1 MPVAVNV
8 EVRSNGD
15 VVLAKMSN
23 DMKTLGDQADKTQS
37 KMGALSKSVGNVSM
51 TMARSADAFG
61 LPTQALRTLNDVS
74 DIAEMGFGNLSKAA
88 AGFNAVS
95 IGVAG
100 AGLAIGAAL
109 GTLIRQIPA
118 VEQAADSAAVSLA
131 RFWAIASGNA
141 SGAIGVADAGMGAF
155 TGRIR
160 AVNDEVMKKHAERL
174 RKLGKSD
181 KEIAAVFNGGG
192 QPPPEHGHEAALR
205 RLGLDKESL
214 AKAEKAEEKAKAAA
228 KKAAD
233 ERERERIQRARDEM
247 RRYESAQTKFLD
259 AFEISGMQSD
269 LTTRIFPPDIAD
281 NISKAQQE
289 MEAFLGPGSAM
300 DDAVLKGAMAKA
312 FRETDEE
319 MKKLVDNTTRWQ
331 GALQGIALLAG
342 AIGGDLGATVQVFGN
357 IGEAFQGW
365 ATMTGHQKFN
375 TIAGGV
381 GQIGG
386 LIGQKNRKTGGAI
399 SGMAGGAM
407 TGAALGS
414 IVPGIGTVVGGVV
427 GGIVGGVSGWLGGR
441 SKEKAEEKEKAEQ
454 AKQQFDQLTQALSA
468 QHGSLLQ
475 ADAAAQRYG
484 VSLKEALQTKNAK
497 LLDEA
502 LAMVEKRMNGLKTAI
517 AGANQIVES
526 MTYQDSRG
534 KLFATFTDPKMAEA
548 ISGSFASTFWAT
560 WQREGAAGIDAMRP
574 QWEKLLDGLAR
585 MNVDPLALGLGSI
598 GRLFN
603 LTDDPK
609 TRAILGVAQG
619 SSQLLRGSMDAG
631 FMDRG
636 LLEDQTTL
644 ARGTLNAL
652 QENGMSSEEAAR
664 AQAAQLAALA
674 QAYRATGA
682 ELPPDIAGALAE
694 AGIDVLPTQLQVLEE
709 SRDYLAIM
717 AGRDGYASG
726 GVVDADP
733 SGEWHPLHGRERIIP
748 EDQYRAMRHSDFTA
762 GRVSGGGG
770 SRVTVN
776 ATLSSGSP
784 LQTARDREELTRY
797 QLRELKRAIRTS
809 PEVQRLV
816 SARAG
821 YGR

>member
-1 MPVAVNV
+1 MSVAVNV

-23 DMKTLGDQADKTQS
+23 EMKGLGDQADKTQS

-74 DIAEMGFGNLSKAA
+74 DIAEMGFSNLTKSA
-88 AGFNAVS
+88 AGFNAAS
-95 IGVAG
+95 LGVAG
-100 AGLAIGAAL
+100 AGLAIGTAL

-118 VEQAADSAAVSLA
+118 VSQAADSAAESMA

-155 TGRIR
+155 TGRIQ

-233 ERERERIQRARDEM
+233 ERERERIQRAKEEM

-259 AFEISGMQSD
+259 AFEISGFQSD

-319 MKKLVDNTTRWQ
+319 MKKLVDNTSRWQ
-331 GALQGIALLAG
+331 GALQGVALLAG
-342 AIGGDLGATVQVFGN
+342 AIGGDLGATLQAFGN
-357 IGEAFQGW
+357 IGDSFQGW
-365 ATMTGHQKFN
+365 STMTGGQKFN
-375 TIAGGV
+375 AVAGGV

-386 LIGQKNRKTGGAI
+386 LIGGRGGSAI
-399 SGMAGGAM
+399 QGAAGGAM
-407 TGAALGS
+407 AGFSVGGPIGAA
-414 IVPGIGTVVGGVV
+414 VGGAAGLV
-427 GGIVGGVSGWLGGR
+427 GGWIGAG
-441 SKEKAEEKEKAEQ
+441 KAKREEEKRKREEEIKQFEAASKALE
-454 AKQQFDQLTQALSA
+454 A

-526 MTYQDSRG
+526 MTYADSRG
-534 KLFATFTDPKMAEA
+534 RLFATFTDPKMAEA
-548 ISGSFASTFWAT
+548 ISGSFASTFWAA

-585 MNVDPLALGLGSI
+585 MNIDPLALGLGSI

-619 SSQLLRGSMDAG
+619 STQLLRGSMDAG

-652 QENGMSSEEAAR
+652 QENGMSSEEASR
-664 AQAAQLAALA
+664 AQASQLAALA
-674 QAYRATGA
+674 QAYRATGQD
-682 ELPPDIAGALAE
+682 LPPDIAGALAE